1 MRFGGGGRSGFR
13 GDVVN
18 TASLY
23 ECRIR
28 HVRKGAVANDF
39 TYSSY
44 LWLVDLDA
52 MPRWPGPLRLLAG
65 FTAADHFT
73 GTDLSIRAG
82 LEDFLAD
89 HGVFLHDGRVLVLT
103 AARVF
108 GYVFNPLTVYWCH
121 DADDRSVCV
130 VAEVHNTYGGR
141 HAYLLFPDKDGRA
154 DVAKDFYVSPFLPIE
169 GGAYRMRLPEP
180 GEQLSL
186 AIRLDLPEAPP
197 FVASVH
203 GVRRAATGRELL
215 RMAGRHPLA
224 PLAVAARIRRQGIA
238 LFLRGLPVVPRPRS
252 ERRPSRIRSL
262 TNTKGN

>member
-1 MRFGGGGRSGFR
+1 M
-13 GDVVN
+13 N
-18 TASLY
+18 AASLY

-28 HVRKGAVANDF
+28 HVRRGPVANDF

-44 LWLVDLDA
+44 LWLVDLDEL
-52 MPRWPGPLRLLAG
+52 PRLPGPLRLLAG
-65 FTAADHFT
+65 FTPADHFT
-73 GTDLSIRAG
+73 GTDISIRAG

-89 HGVFLHDGRVLVLT
+89 RGVYLDGGGRVLMLT
-103 AARVF
+103 AARVL
-108 GYVFNPLTVYWCH
+108 GYVFNPLTVYWCR
-121 DADDRSVCV
+121 DADDRPICV

-141 HAYLLFPDKDGRA
+141 HAYLLFPDKEGRA

-169 GGAYRMRLPEP
+169 GGAYRMRVPEP

-186 AIRLDLPEAPP
+186 AIQLDLPGAPP

-203 GVRRAATGRELL
+203 GIRRAATSRELL

-238 LFLRGLPVVPRPRS
+238 LFLRGLPVVPRPGSKRQ
-252 ERRPSRIRSL
+252 PSRFKSL
-262 TNTKGN
+262 TKTGGN